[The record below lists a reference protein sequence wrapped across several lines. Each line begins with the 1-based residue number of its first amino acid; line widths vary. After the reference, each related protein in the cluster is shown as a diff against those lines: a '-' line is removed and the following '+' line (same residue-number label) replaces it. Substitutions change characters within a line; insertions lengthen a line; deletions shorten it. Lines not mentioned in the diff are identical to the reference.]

1 MEVPSLKHI
10 SQFFKENKMKK
21 YSTFLMTVG
30 IMLFLGS
37 CTVSTPISLSNY
49 CTTTEYIYQLRKG
62 MTLNEVNTLLRVE
75 PKDLYF
81 SAKDGSKV
89 ITYKYK
95 INYQQVPS
103 EKRDKA
109 DYLRGG
115 EGIYKDEGTLYV
127 IFDAKTNQLQ
137 RYITD
142 NGRSSAA
149 KLLRNEQVI
158 KLKD

>member
-1 MEVPSLKHI
+1 MKNRILKSI
-10 SQFFKENKMKK
+10 GLLSAVW
-21 YSTFLMTVG
+21 L
-30 IMLFLGS
+30 LS
-37 CTVSTPISLSNY
+37 CLNTQAQSIANY
-49 CTTTEYIYQLRKG
+49 CTTTEYMYQLRKG

-81 SAKDGSKV
+81 SAKDGSKIV
-89 ITYKYK
+89 TYKYK
-95 INYQQVPS
+95 IAYQEVPTD
-103 EKRDKA
+103 KKDKA

-115 EGIYKDEGTLYV
+115 EGHYKDEATLYV
-127 IFDAKTNQLQ
+127 IFDAKTNQMV

-142 NGRSSAA
+142 SGRASST

>member
-1 MEVPSLKHI
+1 MKNRILKSI
-10 SQFFKENKMKK
+10 GLLSAVW
-21 YSTFLMTVG
+21 L
-30 IMLFLGS
+30 LS
-37 CTVSTPISLSNY
+37 CLNTQAQSITNY

-81 SAKDGSKV
+81 SAKDGSKIV
-89 ITYKYK
+89 TYKYK
-95 INYQQVPS
+95 IAYQEVPTD
-103 EKRDKA
+103 KKDKA

-115 EGIYKDEGTLYV
+115 EGHFKDEATLYV
-127 IFDAKTNQLQ
+127 IFDAKTNQMV

-142 NGRSSAA
+142 SGRASST

>member
-1 MEVPSLKHI
+1 
-10 SQFFKENKMKK
+10 MKK
-21 YSTFLMTVG
+21 NIVRSIGLMTG
-30 IMLFLGS
+30 LWLLSNLGVMAQS
-37 CTVSTPISLSNY
+37 ISNY

-81 SAKDGSKV
+81 SAKDGSKIV
-89 ITYKYK
+89 TYKYK
-95 INYQQVPS
+95 IAYQEVPT
-103 EKRDKA
+103 EKKDRA

-115 EGIYKDEGTLYV
+115 EGHYKDEATLYV
-127 IFDAKTNQLQ
+127 VFDAKNNQML

-142 NGRSSAA
+142 SGRSSST